1 MMIVVMS
8 VFVSVA
14 HCHCRVQSETAV
26 GRYYYLVS
34 ACEERYYLVDTKR
47 RTGARYKPYVAAEI
61 CLYIGVHLF
70 DAVVPASTLK
80 KK

>member
-14 HCHCRVQSETAV
+14 HCHCRVQSEAAV
-26 GRYYYLVS
+26 GRYYYLV
-34 ACEERYYLVDTKR
+34 AAYEKRYYLVDTER

-61 CLYIGVHLF
+61 CLYVGVHLF
-70 DAVVPASTLK
+70 DAVVAARALK